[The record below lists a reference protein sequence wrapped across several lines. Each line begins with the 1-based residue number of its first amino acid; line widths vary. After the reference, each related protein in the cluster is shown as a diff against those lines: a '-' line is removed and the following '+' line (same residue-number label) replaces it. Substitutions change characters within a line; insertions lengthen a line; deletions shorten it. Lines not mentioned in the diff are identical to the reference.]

1 MKSEPHTRRK
11 LEIEEGPKA
20 FDNFT
25 RTMKALFRVPKSES
39 QDPKPT
45 HRKTKKAGI

>member
-11 LEIEEGPKA
+11 LEIEEGQKA

-39 QDPKPT
+39 QDSKPT
-45 HRKTKKAGI
+45 HRKIKKAGI